1 MEIIQEILVF
11 ITFFLAVG
19 YMFTKFIYK
28 PKFIFGGKQKPNDSS
43 CGTGCGSCH

>member
-1 MEIIQEILVF
+1 MESLQEILVF
-11 ITFFLAVG
+11 ITFLIAVG

-28 PKFIFGGKQKPNDSS
+28 PKFIFGKKEESDKA

>member
-19 YMFTKFIYK
+19 YMITKFIYK
-28 PKFIFGGKQKPNDSS
+28 PSFIFGKKDKKGGCD
-43 CGTGCGSCH
+43 TGCGSCH